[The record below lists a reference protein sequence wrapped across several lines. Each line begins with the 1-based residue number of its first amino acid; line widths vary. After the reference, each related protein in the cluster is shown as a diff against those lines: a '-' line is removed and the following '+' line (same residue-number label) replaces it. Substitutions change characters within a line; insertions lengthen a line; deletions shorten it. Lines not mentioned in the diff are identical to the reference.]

1 MKQFLQTYQQRA
13 SLVKVKSDK
22 LKEKLSKIPFKGYPV
37 TRFIPNMTT
46 LLGLCVGLTAVY
58 HALNQ
63 DWERSLWY
71 VVIAT
76 VFDGMDGR
84 LARFFNA
91 SSRFGAELD
100 SLSDFVTFGVSP
112 ALIAYSYTLHE
123 LGRLGWGVVLFFC
136 MCAGLRLARFNTM
149 SLNTSPSANVSYFQ
163 KKYFMG
169 TPMPAAGLL
178 ILTPMM
184 LQLDLELRFPSYI
197 YAGFGVFIGILMI
210 SKIPTFSFKEIK
222 IQPHHIIFLLAFIGI
237 FVIGMMTRPWLTLP
251 ILGLVYV
258 GSFLGSYRSYRKDLL
273 DSK

>member
-1 MKQFLQTYQQRA
+1 M
-13 SLVKVKSDK
+13 KVKPDK
-22 LKEKLSKIPFKGYPV
+22 LKERLSKIPFKGYPI

-46 LLGLCVGLTAVY
+46 LLGLCIGLTSVY
-58 HALNQ
+58 HALKE

-112 ALIAYSYTLHE
+112 ALIAYFYALHE

-136 MCAGLRLARFNTM
+136 ICAGLRLARFNTM
-149 SLNTSPSANVSYFQ
+149 SLDPEASTHLLNLQ

-178 ILTPMM
+178 MLIPMM
-184 LQLDLELRFPSYI
+184 IQLDMGFRVPSFG
-197 YAGFGVFIGILMI
+197 YAMFGIFVGVLMI
-210 SKIPTFSFKEIK
+210 SKIPTFAFKGMK
-222 IQPHHIIFLLAFIGI
+222 ILPHQIIFLLALMGV
-237 FVIGMMTRPWLTLP
+237 FVIGVMTRPWLTLP
-251 ILGLVYV
+251 VIALLYV
-258 GSFLGSYRSYRKDLL
+258 GSFWGSYKSYHKDLL
-273 DSK
+273 AS